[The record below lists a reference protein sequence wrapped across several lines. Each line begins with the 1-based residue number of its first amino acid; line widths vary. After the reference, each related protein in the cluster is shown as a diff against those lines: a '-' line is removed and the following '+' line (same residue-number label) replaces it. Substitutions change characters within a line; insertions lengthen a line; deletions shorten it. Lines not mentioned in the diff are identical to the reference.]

1 MHVNQ
6 NTRFGETRKRIS
18 GIEHYKKETFQNM
31 LSNDKTNWFCKQ
43 KKKMLKGIFQWCV
56 TFYKYTQKKT
66 PI

>member
-18 GIEHYKKETFQNM
+18 GIEHYRNKTFQNM

-43 KKKMLKGIFQWCV
+43 KK
-56 TFYKYTQKKT
+56 QKQKQKQKQNK
-66 PI
+66 